1 MTHIAQI
8 EQKLKQLT
16 GFKKYLALFGLGALS
31 VLALPPL
38 GLFPVLFLTVPAFIW
53 LAQTAPTKFKSFLCG
68 WAFGAGYFIFGLH
81 WVSAALFVDIAA
93 WGWVM
98 PLSLIVGP
106 TVLGLFYGFIPLLA
120 HRWRGTG
127 AAHAVL
133 FAVSWT
139 GVEFVRGHA
148 LTGFPWNFAA
158 QSWEYVL
165 PILQTVSLGGVYS
178 LTLLTLFWA
187 AAAVYRDHKKLLAG
201 AALSFLLLTCFGT
214 LRLMQNPTAQNG
226 DTMIR
231 IVQANIPQTM
241 KWDPDEDW
249 RNLEKHVALSA
260 SQEPEENPPPRFIV
274 WPESASRHDFDH
286 FPEIGSYIGQ
296 RLPQNSIG
304 LIGNIRVTADKNEN
318 VSAYYNSL
326 TALGRKGEVLA
337 TYDKHHLVPFGEY
350 LPLRQYITFTPLALA
365 LSGIGDFTPGDGA
378 KTLRVGDLPTFSP
391 LICYEAIFPAA
402 VASEKDRPA
411 WLVNVTNDGWYGIS
425 AGPYQ
430 HMAIARLRAIE
441 EGLPLV
447 RAANTGISAII
458 DPAGRTVARLGLG
471 ETGQLDGILP
481 APLKPTLYAAVG
493 DKAFFVLLLAFA
505 GIGIFMTRSRKD
517 NPA

>member
-1 MTHIAQI
+1 MTYIVRI

-16 GFKKYLALFGLGALS
+16 GFKKYLTLFALGGLS
-31 VLALPPL
+31 VLSMPPL
-38 GLFPVLFLTVPAFIW
+38 GLFPVLFFTVPAFIW
-53 LAQTAPTKFKSFLCG
+53 LAQTAPTKAKSFLCG

-98 PLSLIVGP
+98 PLSLVVGP
-106 TVLGLFYGFIPLLA
+106 AVLGLYYGFIPLLA
-120 HRWRGTG
+120 HHWRASG

-133 FAVSWT
+133 FAVIWT
-139 GVEFVRGHA
+139 ATEFVRGHA
-148 LTGFPWNFAA
+148 MTGFPWNFAA

-165 PILQTVSLGGVYS
+165 PVLQTASLGGVYS

-187 AAAVYRDHKKLLAG
+187 AAAVYRDNKKLLAG
-201 AALSFLLLTCFGT
+201 AALSFLLLVCFGA
-214 LRLMQNPTAQNG
+214 LRLAQNPTVPNG
-226 DTMIR
+226 ETMIR
-231 IVQANIPQTM
+231 IVQANIPQTL
-241 KWDPDEDW
+241 KWDPDEEW
-249 RNLEKHVALSA
+249 RNLEKHIALSA
-260 SQEPEENPPPRFIV
+260 SQEPEENPPPRFVV
-274 WPESASRHDFDH
+274 WPESAARQDFAH
-286 FPEIGSYIGQ
+286 FPEVGGYIGQ
-296 RLPQNSIG
+296 RLPQNSVGI
-304 LIGNIRVTADKNEN
+304 IGNIRVTADQNEN
-318 VSAYYNSL
+318 VRAYHNSL

-350 LPLRQYITFTPLALA
+350 LPFRKYITFTPLALA

-378 KTLRVGDLPTFSP
+378 KTLRVNEMPAFSP
-391 LICYEAIFPAA
+391 LICYEVIFPAA
-402 VASEKDRPA
+402 VVNEQDRPA

-471 ETGQLDGILP
+471 DAGQLDGILP
-481 APLKPTLYAAVG
+481 APLKPTLYAAAG
-493 DKAFFVLLLAFA
+493 DKIFFALMLVLA
-505 GIGIFMTRSRKD
+505 GIGLCLTRPRKD
-517 NPA
+517 TPA